1 MTTPTDEELMAQ
13 ACAGD
18 ATAFALLVRR
28 HESPLFNYLRR
39 FLQDAA
45 DAEDIFQEAFLKVHT
60 HRDRFRHGAP
70 FKPWLYRIATNLAKD
85 RLRYRK
91 RRRMLSIFSA
101 HPSTPEVT
109 LADSLPAPGPG
120 PCAQAA
126 ASESAERLEAA
137 VAKLPEKQRAVFLMA
152 RYEEMPYAAIAEALD
167 IPEGTV
173 KSRMNTAVKT
183 LLEAMKE
190 S

>member
-1 MTTPTDEELMAQ
+1 MSAPTDEELMARV
-13 ACAGD
+13 CADD

-28 HESPLFNYLRR
+28 YESSLFNYLRR

-60 HRDRFRHGAP
+60 HRHKFRLDAP

-85 RLRYRK
+85 RLRYRN

-101 HPSTPEVT
+101 HPSTPEVS
-109 LADSLPAPGPG
+109 LADSIPAPGPG
-120 PCAQAA
+120 PDAQVEAT
-126 ASESAERLEAA
+126 ETAERLEVA
-137 VAKLPEKQRAVFLMA
+137 VARLPEKHRAVFLMA
-152 RYEEMPYAAIAEALD
+152 RYEEMPYAAIAETLN

-173 KSRMNTAVKT
+173 KSRMNTAVKM
-183 LLEAMKE
+183 LLEALKE
-190 S
+190 A